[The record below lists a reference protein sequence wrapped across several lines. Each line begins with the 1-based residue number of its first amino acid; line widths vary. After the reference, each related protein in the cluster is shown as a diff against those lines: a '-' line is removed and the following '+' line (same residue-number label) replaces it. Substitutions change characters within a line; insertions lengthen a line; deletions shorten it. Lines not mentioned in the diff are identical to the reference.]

1 MLTIP
6 AAVLLAVR
14 GPWLPWLGTRFLP
27 DTMIVYLLGL
37 LMVVAGLAF
46 AIWARVHL
54 GRNWSGTVTVKENHE
69 LIRSGP
75 YAIVRHPIYTGLL
88 LAVLGTAIVFGE
100 WRGLLAFCFLT
111 IALSAQTAAR
121 GTFHGGKLSRYISE
135 LSCAGAGTH
144 PPVSRK
150 PPWRRLIPLIQK
162 DKSLSAEQPDVLLI
176 GPLRPVLAKG
186 FADFA
191 VHQSW
196 AMPRM
201 AHIRAMAVSAPVQ
214 SIDDALL
221 ATLPKLQIIS
231 SFGVG
236 YDHIDANAAAKRG
249 IVVTHTP
256 DVLTEEVADTAIGLL
271 LNTVRELPQS
281 ERYLRAGKWPEG
293 NFPLSRATLR
303 DRTVGMV
310 GLGRIGIAIARR
322 LEAFGVP
329 VVYHTRQ
336 PRPELGYRHYPRL
349 VDMAHDVDTL
359 IVIVPGGAATKNMI
373 DAESPRSARPEWD
386 RDQCRARVGD
396 RRAGVNCGSARG
408 EDFGRWP

>member
-1 MLTIP
+1 
-6 AAVLLAVR
+6 
-14 GPWLPWLGTRFLP
+14 LPT
-27 DTMIVYLLGL
+27 
-37 LMVVAGLAF
+37 
-46 AIWARVHL
+46 
-54 GRNWSGTVTVKENHE
+54 
-69 LIRSGP
+69 
-75 YAIVRHPIYTGLL
+75 
-88 LAVLGTAIVFGE
+88 
-100 WRGLLAFCFLT
+100 
-111 IALSAQTAAR
+111 
-121 GTFHGGKLSRYISE
+121 
-135 LSCAGAGTH
+135 
-144 PPVSRK
+144 
-150 PPWRRLIPLIQK
+150 
-162 DKSLSAEQPDVLLI
+162 EQPEVLLI

-191 VHQSW
+191 VHKLGDAADRNTLPAALASV
-196 AMPRM
+196 
-201 AHIRAMAVSAPVQ
+201 RAMAVSAPVQ
-214 SIDDALL
+214 SVDDALF
-221 ATLPKLQIIS
+221 AALPKLQIIS

-281 ERYLRAGKWPEG
+281 ERYLRAGKWLGG

-310 GLGRIGIAIARR
+310 GLGRIGVAIARR

-349 VDMAHDVDTL
+349 LDMAHDVDTL

-373 DAESPRSARPEWD
+373 DVKVLDALGPNGIVINVARGSVIDEPALIAALRERKILAAGLDVFAAEPHVPEELLAMD
-386 RDQCRARVGD
+386 NV
-396 RRAGVNCGSARG
+396 VLLPHVGSASEFTRAKMDQLLVDNIRAWAADKPPLTPVP
-408 EDFGRWP
+408 ETPFRSWK